1 MRESASTKAKCFV
14 RTHKEPEIFM
24 RPQTV
29 RDSRS
34 EVKKL
39 RERRRSRDLLVENEA

>member
-1 MRESASTKAKCFV
+1 MHE
-14 RTHKEPEIFM
+14 EPEIFM

-29 RDSRS
+29 RDPRT

>member
-1 MRESASTKAKCFV
+1 
-14 RTHKEPEIFM
+14 M

-39 RERRRSRDLLVENEA
+39 RERRRSRDLLVEKEA